1 MTIRKIAGLLA
12 RLRPPKRL
20 GIVIAVI
27 AALLIAGAIYQN
39 LSSAADERA
48 NPPPGTLVDM
58 GGFRLHLYCTGQGA
72 PTVVL
77 IGGAGDFWAIWDP
90 IQQSIGQSTRVC
102 TYDRPGLG
110 SSDSHPVMSPTVDAH
125 VTMLRQLLL
134 NAEEQGPYVVVG
146 HSIGGL
152 IARKFAGNY
161 PQETVG
167 VVLVDSSVEG
177 QFMALPS
184 SIIESNQ
191 SAGIIYSVCQVLAPV
206 GIVRLLG
213 LGDARAG
220 AFPVLSERAQAAVAA
235 AFHQTRG
242 CTALRAEGAMA
253 DEPLTKGGPP
263 VQLGD
268 IPLIVI
274 TGNLVD
280 VEQNPSLQW
289 MQDIW
294 LDIQA
299 GLLQRSTN
307 STWVIAERSSH
318 YVHTDNPELVIDA
331 IQSLL
336 SGN

>member
-1 MTIRKIAGLLA
+1 MRFSRLAGLLS
-12 RLRPPKRL
+12 RLRRLKRL
-20 GIVIAVI
+20 GIVIAAI
-27 AALLIAGAIYQN
+27 AVLLLAGAIYQN
-39 LSSAADERA
+39 LSSGADERA

-58 GGFRLHLYCTGQGA
+58 GGYKLHLYCTGQGS

-90 IQQSIGQSTRVC
+90 IQRNIAESTRVC

-125 VTMLRQLLL
+125 VTMLHQLLL
-134 NAEEQGPYVVVG
+134 NAEEKGPYIVVG

-152 IARKFAGNY
+152 MARKFAGNY

-191 SAGIIYSVCQVLAPV
+191 SAGLIYSVCEVLAPIGV
-206 GIVRLLG
+206 VRLLG

-220 AFPVLSERAQAAVAA
+220 AFPLLSEEAQATIAA

-242 CTALRAEGAMA
+242 CTSLRAEGEMA

-280 VEQNPSLQW
+280 LEQNPSLQW

-307 STWVIAERSSH
+307 STWVVAERSSH
-318 YVHTDNPELVIDA
+318 YVHTDEPELVIDA

-336 SGN
+336 TRN

>member
-1 MTIRKIAGLLA
+1 MRFSAIAGLLS
-12 RLRPPKRL
+12 RLRALKRL
-20 GIVIAVI
+20 GIVVAII

-58 GGFRLHLYCTGQGA
+58 GGYKLHLYCTGQGS

-90 IQQSIGQSTRVC
+90 IQRNIAESTRVC

-125 VTMLRQLLL
+125 VTMLHQLLL
-134 NAEEQGPYVVVG
+134 NAEEKGPYIVVG

-152 IARKFAGNY
+152 MARKFAGNY

-184 SIIESNQ
+184 SVIESNQ
-191 SAGIIYSVCQVLAPV
+191 SAGLIYSVCEVLAPIGV
-206 GIVRLLG
+206 VRLLG

-220 AFPVLSERAQAAVAA
+220 AFPELSEEAQAAIAA

-242 CTALRAEGAMA
+242 CTTLRAEGAMA
-253 DEPLTKGGPP
+253 DEPLTKGGLP

-280 VEQNPSLQW
+280 LEQSPSLQW

-307 STWVIAERSSH
+307 STWVVAERSSH
-318 YVHTDNPELVIDA
+318 YVHTDEPELVIDA

-336 SGN
+336 TRN

>member
-1 MTIRKIAGLLA
+1 MSFAGVTGALRWLRARKRI
-12 RLRPPKRL
+12 LR
-20 GIVIAVI
+20 VVVVI
-27 AALLIAGAIYQN
+27 AALLLAGAIYQI

-58 GGFRLHLYCTGQGA
+58 GGYRLHLYCTGQGS

-77 IGGAGDFWAIWDP
+77 VGGAGDFWAIWDP
-90 IQQSIGQSTRVC
+90 IQRSIAESTRVC
-102 TYDRPGLG
+102 SYDRPGLG
-110 SSDSHPVMSPTVDAH
+110 SSDSHPVMSPTADAH
-125 VTMLRQLLL
+125 VTMLHQLLQ
-134 NAEEQGPYVVVG
+134 NAQEEGPYIVVG

-177 QFMALPS
+177 QFLALPS

-191 SAGIIYSVCQVLAPV
+191 SAGAIYSICQVLAPFGV
-206 GIVRLLG
+206 VRLLG

-220 AFPVLSERAQAAVAA
+220 AFPVLSEEAQAAIAA

-307 STWVIAERSSH
+307 STWVVAERSSH
-318 YVHTDNPELVIDA
+318 YVHTDEPELVIQE
-331 IQSLL
+331 IRSLL
-336 SGN
+336 PGN